1 MSYTER
7 KSLIEELENLRNS
20 KVITLIT
27 SDRLT
32 LHPFQGIQGLIGADQ
47 INQIT
52 EHLMKLASANAD
64 LKRIDLLVY
73 TRGGDVNT
81 PWPLIN
87 TIRNFADEVNVLVP
101 VHCHSAGT
109 LIALGA
115 DKIVMTK
122 TATLSPIDPT
132 VANAFNPKENNAPLG
147 ISVEDVTSFIALA
160 RDKKRVGIKSE
171 KNIKDVFKHLALKVH
186 PLALG
191 NVKRSHTQI
200 RLLARKLLELHL
212 KSEKNKNI
220 KKIVNELTENFYT
233 HNHSIFRDEA
243 RSQIG
248 LKTIMDA
255 SDKEESLMWN
265 LYKDYESQLK
275 LKEFFDP
282 NIFLGKEAEKLLETE
297 TALIES
303 SEYSSAFTVKQRIS
317 KALVPDPN
325 HRLQVIS
332 QNEQNKLNSKNLKV
346 QLINIQSTINQI
358 RAQINQIVASNPG
371 ISPNFNQINT
381 AYQNIENQIATL
393 LGSIRDDLDLT
404 DLKINIESKLE
415 FIGWL

>member
-147 ISVEDVTSFIALA
+147 ISVEDVTSFIALE
-160 RDKKRVGIKSE
+160 R
-171 KNIKDVFKHLALKVH
+171 
-186 PLALG
+186 
-191 NVKRSHTQI
+191 
-200 RLLARKLLELHL
+200 
-212 KSEKNKNI
+212 
-220 KKIVNELTENFYT
+220 
-233 HNHSIFRDEA
+233 
-243 RSQIG
+243 
-248 LKTIMDA
+248 
-255 SDKEESLMWN
+255 
-265 LYKDYESQLK
+265 
-275 LKEFFDP
+275 
-282 NIFLGKEAEKLLETE
+282 
-297 TALIES
+297 
-303 SEYSSAFTVKQRIS
+303 
-317 KALVPDPN
+317 
-325 HRLQVIS
+325 
-332 QNEQNKLNSKNLKV
+332 
-346 QLINIQSTINQI
+346 
-358 RAQINQIVASNPG
+358 
-371 ISPNFNQINT
+371 
-381 AYQNIENQIATL
+381 
-393 LGSIRDDLDLT
+393 
-404 DLKINIESKLE
+404 
-415 FIGWL
+415 

>member
-1 MSYTER
+1 
-7 KSLIEELENLRNS
+7 
-20 KVITLIT
+20 
-27 SDRLT
+27 
-32 LHPFQGIQGLIGADQ
+32 
-47 INQIT
+47 
-52 EHLMKLASANAD
+52 
-64 LKRIDLLVY
+64 
-73 TRGGDVNT
+73 
-81 PWPLIN
+81 
-87 TIRNFADEVNVLVP
+87 
-101 VHCHSAGT
+101 
-109 LIALGA
+109 
-115 DKIVMTK
+115 
-122 TATLSPIDPT
+122 
-132 VANAFNPKENNAPLG
+132 
-147 ISVEDVTSFIALA
+147 
-160 RDKKRVGIKSE
+160 
-171 KNIKDVFKHLALKVH
+171 
-186 PLALG
+186 
-191 NVKRSHTQI
+191 
-200 RLLARKLLELHL
+200 
-212 KSEKNKNI
+212 
-220 KKIVNELTENFYT
+220 
-233 HNHSIFRDEA
+233 
-243 RSQIG
+243 
-248 LKTIMDA
+248 MDA